1 MEFDPPVK
9 LFRHSPEGRQLHYYR
24 NEWDNNRQL
33 VTNKFIRGAN
43 KMVESKYEKYVIRKP
58 AVIERVGDE
67 YIDKIPETD
76 VIPVWSDVDTGPRVI
91 FSNDFIK
98 GATTKVE
105 YGFLT
110 GDKIVGNGED
120 FNPHK
125 HDYEE
130 IFLFLGTDPD
140 DTGKLGA
147 EIEFWLGEGDD
158 LEKVV
163 ITTSSA
169 VYVPAGL
176 AHFPQVWKNVQR
188 PVMTM
193 VIMPTTGERNLQMI
207 PMEERLKKTLSGS

>member
-1 MEFDPPVK
+1 MA
-9 LFRHSPEGRQLHYYR
+9 G
-24 NEWDNNRQL
+24 
-33 VTNKFIRGAN
+33 
-43 KMVESKYEKYVIRKP
+43 SKYEKYVIRKP

-110 GDKIVGNGED
+110 GDKVVGNGED

-130 IFLFLGTDPD
+130 IFLFLGTDPE

-147 EIEFWLGEGDD
+147 EIEFWLGEGDARD
-158 LEKVV
+158 SVV
-163 ITTSSA
+163 INTSSA
-169 VYVPAGL
+169 IYVPAGL
-176 AHFPQVWKNVQR
+176 VHFPQVWRNVKR
-188 PVMTM
+188 PVMTI
-193 VIMPTTGERNLQMI
+193 VVMPNSRK
-207 PMEERLKKTLSGS
+207 RVLKPVSV